1 MRIPALER
9 HQAPAEAQPL
19 YDQLDRVPPA
29 ARVTF
34 KVLAHSPRAL
44 GLFLALGRA
53 LAGMELH
60 PRLRELAF
68 IRVSRLNQSEV

>member
-9 HQAPAEAQPL
+9 DQAPAEAQPL
-19 YDQLDRVPPA
+19 YDQLDRVPSA

-34 KVLAHSPRAL
+34 KVLAHSPRTL

-53 LAGMELH
+53 LAGMEIH
-60 PRLRELAF
+60 PRLKELAF
-68 IRVSRLNQSEV
+68 IKTSRLNRSDV